1 MGMDARNGTM
11 PLGREGVLNAS
22 ETACLDVKS
31 KKSAPL
37 ALIHKLPCHSNQG
50 SIGKTCAES
59 EDGDRPMRKLYW
71 YATLVVLAHAV
82 VVFWHLEL
90 LTRLGGVLKPDQVP
104 LFASLANIIP
114 LIALLSLWT
123 HFPKAGAW
131 LLLFLAVPLAIGGY
145 SHFVSPGS
153 DNIFRMAPGEL
164 TSAFRISAVLLFTLE
179 FLGCWL
185 SIQILR
191 HWALAVARA

>member
-1 MGMDARNGTM
+1 
-11 PLGREGVLNAS
+11 
-22 ETACLDVKS
+22 
-31 KKSAPL
+31 
-37 ALIHKLPCHSNQG
+37 
-50 SIGKTCAES
+50 
-59 EDGDRPMRKLYW
+59 MRKLYW

-90 LTRLGGVLKPDQVP
+90 LAKLGGAFKPEQVP

-114 LIALLSLWT
+114 LTALLSLWA

-131 LLLFLAVPLAIGGY
+131 LLLFLAVPLAVGGY

-153 DNIFRMAPGEL
+153 DNVFRMAPGEL

-191 HWALAVARA
+191 QSSLSIARA